1 MCQSI
6 LITMMPIV
14 MHARMQSKPT
24 IIIAAISSRPYV
36 KAATE
41 AGFEVIAIDMFADID
56 TQKLAKKVYQVAVF
70 ENQFDL
76 EALLQVL
83 EEVSAY
89 QPVGFCYGSG
99 FERHPEHLRKI
110 EALVHVLGNSAES
123 VQYCKNPQSFFKFC
137 DDLSM
142 TYPET
147 SHTKPAHHEG
157 WLTKQIGGCGGCHV
171 SPLGVFFDEEA
182 KGVYF
187 QRHQSGIAIS
197 CLFLVCEDQVKVIG
211 YHEQWSNPQDTLS
224 YQYGGAV
231 SHIALADWV
240 KSDLESFVKEAA
252 KKMGL
257 VGLNS
262 CDAILADDK
271 LYILEINPRLSASVD
286 LYTPVVGN
294 LFAAHVAASKK
305 ETVGDLVI
313 STTAKAHHVHY
324 AQHEMLITESFNWPH
339 WVCDI
344 PEVGQRIEK
353 NRPLCTVIAQA
364 ETATQAKQLVQNR
377 ARLFN

>member
-1 MCQSI
+1 
-6 LITMMPIV
+6 
-14 MHARMQSKPT
+14 MQSKPT
-24 IIIAAISSRPYV
+24 IVIAAISSRPYV

-41 AGFEVIAIDMFADID
+41 AGFEVIAIDMFADRD
-56 TQKLAKKVYQVAVF
+56 TQNLAKKVYQVGLH

-76 EALLQVL
+76 EALLDVL
-83 EEVSAY
+83 DEVSVH
-89 QPVGFCYGSG
+89 QPLGFCYGSG
-99 FERHPEHLRKI
+99 FERHPEHLAQI
-110 EALVHVLGNSAES
+110 EAVMPVFGNRVEAIQS
-123 VQYCKNPQSFFKFC
+123 CKNPQSFFKLC
-137 DDLSM
+137 DALSIA
-142 TYPET
+142 YPEV
-147 SHTKPAHHEG
+147 SHAKPVNHEG
-157 WLTKQIGGCGGCHV
+157 WLRKQIGGCGGSHV
-171 SPLGVFFDEEA
+171 SALDVCFDEETQ
-182 KGVYF
+182 GIYY
-187 QRHQSGIAIS
+187 QRHQSGIAIA
-197 CLFLVCEDQVKVIG
+197 CLFLVCEQAVRVIG
-211 YHEQWSNPQDTLS
+211 FHEQWVSQQAPFP

-231 SHIALADWV
+231 SHITLDDWV
-240 KSDLESFVKEAA
+240 KSEMESFVKAAA
-252 KKMGL
+252 KTWGL

-271 LYILEINPRLSASVD
+271 LYMLEINPRLSASVD

-313 STTAKAHHVHY
+313 STTAKAHHVYY